1 MYELKKILQHHYM
14 CVLQPKLD
22 PSIISEYLS
31 ARWNSQMS
39 YFHNFVIF
47 LEQQVTKKMLQP
59 ENMSL
64 LKNMLPL
71 STAAHITKC
80 ARSPPINSPCWDLS
94 GLKQMRYRNTEN
106 GKLKL
111 CSWWNH
117 EWQVSTQSVQHNIWK
132 WVNHGHIFHIVNV
145 ATCSCFL
152 LQLLFL
158 DTPLPGLFCPEKA
171 SKK

>member
-1 MYELKKILQHHYM
+1 MNSERFY
-14 CVLQPKLD
+14 
-22 PSIISEYLS
+22 SIITCVFCSPSWTHQSFLNTCQEGEI
-31 ARWNSQMS
+31 ARCLIFTTLWFSWNNKWQ
-39 YFHNFVIF
+39 
-47 LEQQVTKKMLQP
+47 KKMLQP

-94 GLKQMRYRNTEN
+94 GLEQMRYRNTET